1 VRYRKQNA
9 KSSYADW
16 SRARSFVRICWTWR
30 CSRTGE
36 ARRLGP
42 IEPICG
48 IVRRS
53 LDEICSPDSSV
64 CGERDLN
71 RLPDFVFRRINE
83 RLLSLEDDPR
93 PPGVK
98 RLSHRGEYRLRV
110 GDYRVLYEVDDKEKT
125 VEIVSVG
132 HRRDVYR

>member
-1 VRYRKQNA
+1 MKY
-9 KSSYADW
+9 SL
-16 SRARSFVRICWTWR
+16 RI
-30 CSRTGE
+30 
-36 ARRLGP
+36 
-42 IEPICG
+42 
-48 IVRRS
+48 RRS
-53 LDEICSPDSSV
+53 A
-64 CGERDLN
+64 ERELN